1 MVAASIIRII
11 HKNHQHMKRILV
23 PAVIAISALLLDGCK
38 KDDVADTETTSATDN
53 SICENEFMRLLPTVN
68 KIAIDEPGVH
78 RLAQGSTYILTTC
91 PLITVDTNQSFP
103 KNMYID
109 YGNGCTDPVDGKVR
123 KGRIICNLS
132 ESWDS
137 VGAII
142 TISFDTLI
150 VNNIL
155 FEGTTRFTRT
165 AYNSFT
171 QEVMNGRCS
180 KSGSTPWEILYDCT
194 RNITITSGNTSST
207 DPQIITITG
216 TNSGTDR
223 NGQTWTSTITSPL
236 IRDLGCTWLIQGTF
250 ELTPQGKPVRIIDF
264 GSGTCDP
271 TGTITIEGNTFEF
284 TMQ

>member
-1 MVAASIIRII
+1 
-11 HKNHQHMKRILV
+11 MKRILV
-23 PAVIAISALLLDGCK
+23 PAVIAISAFLFDACK
-38 KDDVADTETTSATDN
+38 KEETVDTETTSATDN

-78 RLAQGSTYILTTC
+78 RLVQGSTYILTTC

-109 YGNGCTDPVDGKVR
+109 YGSGCTDPVDGKVR

-137 VGAII
+137 VGAVV

-150 VNNIL
+150 VNNVL

-165 AYNSFT
+165 ANNGFT

-180 KSGSTPWEILYDCT
+180 KGGTTPWEILYACT
-194 RNITITSGNTSST
+194 RNVTITSGNTSST

-223 NGQTWTSTITSPL
+223 NGQSWTSTITSPL
-236 IRDLGCTWLIQGTF
+236 IRDLGCTWIIQGTF
-250 ELTPQGKPVRIIDF
+250 ELTPQGKPVRVIDF